1 MSQNQEQASSESQQ
15 HSEPI
20 DATVKETS
28 DEIQTVT
35 ESIAN
40 MKTEQPNSIIT
51 SEAPSQNEPEPSQSK
66 EIENCNPPVASPIP
80 PASET
85 ISTNE
90 KGIILQFLLAWENKI
105 FVTWCWLSQIN
116 TNLTLLLFTD
126 EEEEDDKPRPP
137 DDDSVPDMEES
148 FSTDGVGHDV
158 DEYINNNISNDEVG
172 NVNDFY
178 PFLTDFNKSK

>member
-40 MKTEQPNSIIT
+40 MKTEQPKSIIT

-66 EIENCNPPVASPIP
+66 EIENSNPPVASPIP

-90 KGIILQFLLAWENKI
+90 KGIILQF
-105 FVTWCWLSQIN
+105 C
-116 TNLTLLLFTD
+116 TLNI
-126 EEEEDDKPRPP
+126 
-137 DDDSVPDMEES
+137 DM
-148 FSTDGVGHDV
+148 STGFG
-158 DEYINNNISNDEVG
+158 EV
-172 NVNDFY
+172 
-178 PFLTDFNKSK
+178 K